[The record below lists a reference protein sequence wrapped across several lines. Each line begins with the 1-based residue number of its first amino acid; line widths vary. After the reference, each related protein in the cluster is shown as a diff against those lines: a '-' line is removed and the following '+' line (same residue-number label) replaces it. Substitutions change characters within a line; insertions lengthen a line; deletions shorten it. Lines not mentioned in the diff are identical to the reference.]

1 MGSPQRDAWMARFLA
16 EEWQEQ
22 TVILRTL
29 RGRLERGMAASEE
42 RDAAAVAAGKRPNAD
57 PPSREWVRAA
67 TLYFD
72 GVRHLGQMQ
81 IEHAKLELEARRV
94 NGKAPMSDEEYQQQL
109 QALGQDAVRALTPEQ
124 FAAEVERRRSLP
136 EPEGGGV

>member
-1 MGSPQRDAWMARFLA
+1 MARFLA
-16 EEWQEQ
+16 EEAEAQ
-22 TVILRTL
+22 TVILRGL
-29 RGRLERGMAASEE
+29 RGRLERGMAAAEKH
-42 RDAAAVAAGKRPNAD
+42 DADAIAAGKQPSHE

-72 GVRHLGQMQ
+72 GYRHLAQLQ

-94 NGKAPMSDEEYQQQL
+94 NGKAPMSDEEYQAQL

-136 EPEGGGV
+136 EPASEP

>member
-1 MGSPQRDAWMARFLA
+1 MARFLA

-29 RGRLERGMAASEE
+29 RGRLQRGM
-42 RDAAAVAAGKRPNAD
+42 DAADPKASD